1 MKQKQKVHVTRNTIK
16 KLNELMG
23 NSKFSE
29 YLMAN
34 TAMKIPKHLP
44 KDLYYKLN
52 NNYMLMIL
60 NSTIILPFQGYT
72 KGTVQVVSQSQSQI
86 NIQKVI
92 L

>member
-1 MKQKQKVHVTRNTIK
+1 
-16 KLNELMG
+16 MG

-34 TAMKIPKHLP
+34 TAIKIPKHLP

-60 NSTIILPFQGYT
+60 NSTIILPF
-72 KGTVQVVSQSQSQI
+72 
-86 NIQKVI
+86 
-92 L
+92 